1 MAAATVSSL
10 LSSSLFRLLS
20 QKEIPPLLWLLLQM
34 ELLIIAVAFIYL
46 YKSQNLMSFYYNS
59 QLNTEYMMPLI
70 FSITQP
76 KLNGFLI
83 FSLEINIENMG

>member
-34 ELLIIAVAFIYL
+34 ESLIIAVAFIYL
-46 YKSQNLMSFYYNS
+46 YKSQNLMLFYYNS

>member
-1 MAAATVSSL
+1 
-10 LSSSLFRLLS
+10 
-20 QKEIPPLLWLLLQM
+20 M
-34 ELLIIAVAFIYL
+34 ESLIIAVAFIYL
-46 YKSQNLMSFYYNS
+46 YKSQNLMLFYYNS
-59 QLNTEYMMPLI
+59 QLNTEYMMPLV